1 MSHSNGHAT
10 GKTVSWSKP
19 KLKRF
24 KTAVDHFEKTG
35 KIGGILEFDGSE
47 FDLKYAK
54 YLIEYLEKHFK

>member
-24 KTAVDHFEKTG
+24 KTAYQHAKDKELADFTFE
-35 KIGGILEFDGSE
+35 GSE

-54 YLIEYLEKHFK
+54 YLIEYLEEHFK